1 MTSDP
6 SADRLDL
13 SQLPFRAGHEH
24 RAPNQMAFAPS
35 NEASQIPRP
44 VERDGLVASLC
55 FNSIPQSADTASASP
70 TATSES
76 ENSGATD
83 KCPVLARALPE
94 QEALYATTNILPE
107 RRFPLRTPYVQLEKN
122 PCPRTVSLSAS
133 GKCLS

>member
-1 MTSDP
+1 MISDP

-13 SQLPFRAGHEH
+13 SQLPFRADHEN

-44 VERDGLVASLC
+44 AERDGLVASLC
-55 FNSIPQSADTASASP
+55 FNSIPQRADTASASP

-83 KCPVLARALPE
+83 KCPVLAQHAE